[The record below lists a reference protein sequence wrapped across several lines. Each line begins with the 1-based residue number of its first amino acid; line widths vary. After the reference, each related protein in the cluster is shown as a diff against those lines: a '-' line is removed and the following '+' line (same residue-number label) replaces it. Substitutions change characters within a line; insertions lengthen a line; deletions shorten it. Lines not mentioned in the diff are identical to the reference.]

1 MHPYATD
8 SSERK
13 SIPSLIAV
21 LSVIAALVLDR
32 LITHTFFT
40 VPWWFDSPAI
50 IGFYSIFYYL
60 FSKSLWKHKIF
71 YYLFSKSLWKH
82 KIIQKI
88 GIVKLPNLNGTW
100 KGYVTSSFDE
110 HSKKYDT
117 TFTIRQNWNR
127 ISIVGEFE
135 MSRSHSSTASII
147 VDDKNGITVNYD
159 YMNEPFS
166 YATQT
171 MEIHRGFNTLTLK
184 PNGKEMSG
192 TYYSGRGRQN
202 TGQLVLEKV

>member
-13 SIPSLIAV
+13 SIPGLIAV
-21 LSVIAALVLDR
+21 LSVIATLVLDR

-40 VPWWFDSPAI
+40 APWWFDSPAI
-50 IGFYSIFYYL
+50 IGFYS
-60 FSKSLWKHKIF
+60 IF

-117 TFTIRQNWNR
+117 TFTIRQDWNR

>member
-8 SSERK
+8 SNERRMVPC
-13 SIPSLIAV
+13 SIALVSL
-21 LSVIAALVLDR
+21 IAALVFGKL
-32 LITHTFFT
+32 LESATFT
-40 VPWWFDSPAI
+40 VPWWFDSPAV
-50 IGFYSIFYYL
+50 IGFYSIFYFL
-60 FSKSLWKHKIF
+60 FEKSFWKHKIF
-71 YYLFSKSLWKH
+71 
-82 KIIQKI
+82 QKM
-88 GIVKLPNLNGTW
+88 GIAKLPNLNGTW
-100 KGYVTSSFDE
+100 KGYVISSFDE
-110 HSKKYDT
+110 HSKKHDT
-117 TFTIRQNWNR
+117 TFTIRQDWNR
-127 ISIVGEFE
+127 ISIVGEFK

-184 PNGKEMSG
+184 SNGKEMSG

-202 TGQLVLEKV
+202 TGQLVLKKV